1 MGRGR
6 SGLSS
11 DGPVIAAPKQ
21 VNAVNL
27 LIEHRQELTLTD
39 SQFAHVVVIKR
50 ALDST
55 DMPLLR
61 KIDSVQ
67 RLFKSAPLFSNP
79 SPERRDSI
87 AEAKAFVKQ
96 TAAALQD
103 NLSAGRDKAFGLLS
117 SQQFDKAEQLAADA
131 QKAIDDAA
139 DSGDGRGGGRG
150 GRPPTG

>member
-6 SGLSS
+6 SDLSS

-61 KIDSVQ
+61 KIDSVATPFQ
-67 RLFKSAPLFSNP
+67 IGAAVLEPEPGAARLD
-79 SPERRDSI
+79 RRG
-87 AEAKAFVKQ
+87 EGVRQ
-96 TAAALQD
+96 TD
-103 NLSAGRDKAFGLLS
+103 
-117 SQQFDKAEQLAADA
+117 
-131 QKAIDDAA
+131 
-139 DSGDGRGGGRG
+139 GGGAAG
-150 GRPPTG
+150 QSLGRSRQGVWTSLVAAV